1 MPGLVPGI
9 HVFQFLSKKDVD
21 GRDKPGH
28 DGYFSAAADS
38 CRSVMRGLVLSIA
51 RTPVLTHISR
61 TADRPGSRKP
71 ELPVGSFMLD
81 TLRQFIADLV
91 SPTADRSRAFD
102 ETDYR
107 LAATALLVHVISLDG
122 APTAI
127 EKQKLHS
134 LLESR
139 FKLDPGTAD
148 QLIASATLVEGEAV
162 DLYHFT
168 SVIMRS
174 VDEEGRLRIVEMMW
188 ELVYADG
195 QVTEFEDNVVWR
207 AADLL
212 GVSSRDRIEL
222 KHRVAAAGAAE
233 AERSAAAI

>member
-1 MPGLVPGI
+1 
-9 HVFQFLSKKDVD
+9 
-21 GRDKPGH
+21 
-28 DGYFSAAADS
+28 
-38 CRSVMRGLVLSIA
+38 
-51 RTPVLTHISR
+51 
-61 TADRPGSRKP
+61 
-71 ELPVGSFMLD
+71 MLD
-81 TLRQFIADLV
+81 KLRQFIADVV
-91 SPTADRSRAFD
+91 SPNAHERQAFD
-102 ETDYR
+102 DTGYR

-122 APTAI
+122 EPSDV
-127 EKQKLHS
+127 EKRKLHS
-134 LLESR
+134 LLETR

-174 VDEEGRLRIVEMMW
+174 VDEEGRLKIVEMMW

-212 GVSSRDRIEL
+212 GVSSRDRIDL
-222 KHRVAAAGAAE
+222 KHRAAATQPAPVAGN
-233 AERSAAAI
+233 

>member
-1 MPGLVPGI
+1 MTAVRQGKCNSNI
-9 HVFQFLSKKDVD
+9 
-21 GRDKPGH
+21 
-28 DGYFSAAADS
+28 
-38 CRSVMRGLVLSIA
+38 
-51 RTPVLTHISR
+51 PVE
-61 TADRPGSRKP
+61 D
-71 ELPVGSFMLD
+71 MLD
-81 TLRQFIADLV
+81 TLRQFIADVV
-91 SPTADRSRAFD
+91 SPTAQAGRAFD
-102 ETDYR
+102 DTDYR

-122 APTAI
+122 EPSQI
-127 EKQKLHS
+127 EKRKLHS

-168 SVIMRS
+168 SIIMRS
-174 VDEEGRLRIVEMMW
+174 VNEEGRLRIVEMMW

-212 GVSSRDRIEL
+212 GVSSRDRIDL
-222 KHRVAAAGAAE
+222 KHRVAAANQPAPAAGA
-233 AERSAAAI
+233 